1 MATPG
6 GSGYAPGVMLHAIRV
21 HTRVDSDVLRIPE
34 LLPLIG
40 RTVEV
45 IIVEDAPNAAEAAAP
60 AAPRLGTLRGL
71 VDVPDDFDA
80 PLPEDVLRTFE
91 GDL

>member
-1 MATPG
+1 
-6 GSGYAPGVMLHAIRV
+6 MLHAIRV

-34 LLPLIG
+34 LLTLVG

-45 IIVEDAPNAAEAAAP
+45 IIVEDAPGTVQASP
-60 AAPRLGTLRGL
+60 PRAPRLGTLRGM

-80 PLPEDVLRTFE
+80 PLPEDVLRAFE
-91 GDL
+91 GDP